1 MDILAV
7 GKLRTRDRSIQ
18 RPAWY
23 LDGELLAP
31 DHAARRHSV
40 CGKVTDSG
48 VMEKWSNGIFNAPAL
63 QDSNTPG
70 MRVTKDRLRI
80 TSKAAFALYE
90 VLLGV
95 AIFAI
100 GVIALGRAV
109 QNCLNASTI
118 SAEEGAVRQ
127 ILSDRMAVVQAA
139 PGVPDPEKEFKI
151 NSNYGMVRLIQKSGP
166 AGLTEEDKTLL
177 SGIYLVMLT
186 AQWQHAGVPQSKRIQ
201 LYVYRS
207 E

>member
-1 MDILAV
+1 M
-7 GKLRTRDRSIQ
+7 RR
-18 RPAWY
+18 
-23 LDGELLAP
+23 GEPSNA
-31 DHAARRHSV
+31 
-40 CGKVTDSG
+40 
-48 VMEKWSNGIFNAPAL
+48 VMEKWSNGIFNTPPL
-63 QDSNTPG
+63 QHTNIPV
-70 MRVTKDRLRI
+70 MRVTQARFRT

-109 QNCLNASTI
+109 ENCLNASTI
-118 SAEEGAVRQ
+118 SAEEDAVRQ

-139 PGVPDPEKEFKI
+139 PGVPEPEKEFKI
-151 NSNYGMVRLIQKSGP
+151 NSNYGMVRLIQKSAP
-166 AGLTEEDKTLL
+166 AELTEEDNTLL
-177 SGIYLVMLT
+177 SGIDLVMLT

-201 LYVYRS
+201 FYVYRS